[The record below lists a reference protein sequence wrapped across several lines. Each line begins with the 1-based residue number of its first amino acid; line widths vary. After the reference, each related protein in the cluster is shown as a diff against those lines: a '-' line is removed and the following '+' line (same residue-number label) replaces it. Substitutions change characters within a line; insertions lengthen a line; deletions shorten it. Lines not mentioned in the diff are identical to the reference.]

1 MPSKIQFAINPKIP
15 IIASGSIRIPI
26 PIHPHI
32 TQYSFFTISISFGS
46 GCGAIILLACSVS
59 SSCSSSTSFPIC
71 LKAALISSH
80 NFFNVSPPNSL
91 IKSVA
96 LSTVG
101 SSFSISLLPHIL
113 QNFALASALI
123 PHFGHIF
130 TMIFPSFFCS
140 IYLIFSLR
148 IWDHFNR
155 SSHCI

>member
-46 GCGAIILLACSVS
+46 GCGAVILLACSVS

-113 QNFALASALI
+113 GPFQQELPLYLTSGKSRLHLAYNLHWFHSNI
-123 PHFGHIF
+123 D
-130 TMIFPSFFCS
+130 S
-140 IYLIFSLR
+140 
-148 IWDHFNR
+148 
-155 SSHCI
+155 